1 MKVYVFLQ
9 LSLLHCIL
17 FDHSLENKMLKH
29 FVLVLVAGC
38 KILSAFWTLN
48 ILVMSTA
55 PTTYPTRANTLVDV
69 THTNTHKHTQTNT
82 HTQPTNKRTKQFKEQ
97 NGSPLHSR
105 IAIFSVFM
113 KNMWKIIFWGRNN
126 EVFWWLVGT
135 QLVLFVYN

>member
-29 FVLVLVAGC
+29 FALVLVAGC

-55 PTTYPTRANTLVDV
+55 PTTYPTRANTLVDA
-69 THTNTHKHTQTNT
+69 THTNTHKNTQTNTNTHKHTQTNT
-82 HTQPTNKRTKQFKEQ
+82 HTQPHTTNQQTDKT
-97 NGSPLHSR
+97 
-105 IAIFSVFM
+105 I
-113 KNMWKIIFWGRNN
+113 
-126 EVFWWLVGT
+126 
-135 QLVLFVYN
+135 

>member
-48 ILVMSTA
+48 ILVMSSA
-55 PTTYPTRANTLVDV
+55 STTYPTRANTLVDA
-69 THTNTHKHTQTNT
+69 THTNTHKQTNT
-82 HTQPTNKRTKQFKEQ
+82 HKHTHTNKLTQT
-97 NGSPLHSR
+97 H
-105 IAIFSVFM
+105 
-113 KNMWKIIFWGRNN
+113 KNTNTYTHTHTHTHKHTSTTQTHTQTHTHTIIHNH
-126 EVFWWLVGT
+126 T
-135 QLVLFVYN
+135 PHTH